1 MERDAISHQAGRVF
15 RGVRSKQR
23 GQAVVEFALTVPLFL
38 MLLLASIEFGL
49 LINGHM
55 VLANAVREGAR
66 AAALGQQINTVNSRI
81 ISQSGTLTVTGS
93 NIKVESST
101 DDGKTWTVMTTPSP
115 GASGS
120 VPQYNSAATG
130 SLIRVTVEVSYT
142 QLTNFVPGLNGTK
155 IGKTVVMRREPT

>member
-1 MERDAISHQAGRVF
+1 MPHHAACVF
-15 RGVRSKQR
+15 RRFRTKQR

-66 AAALGQQINTVNSRI
+66 AAALGQQINTVNTRI
-81 ISQSGTLTVTGS
+81 IANSGALTVTGS
-93 NIKVESST
+93 DIKVERSG
-101 DDGKTWTVMTTPSP
+101 DDGQTWTVMTTPAP
-115 GASGS
+115 GPSGS
-120 VPQYNSAATG
+120 VPQYNSASTG
-130 SLIRVTVEVSYT
+130 ELVCVTVNVSYT

-155 IGKTVVMRREPT
+155 IEKTVVMRREPT